1 MNTLN
6 AESDCKLDKLETL
19 GVFLLFG
26 AANTLGFLHVS
37 ETLGHIGD
45 PPDHFGNIF
54 DNFFSFGLRSFS
66 TNFPEKSYVRTPHA
80 ENGRGGGGLSP
91 PLLFWDWRRLL
102 SSPPENGRGGGPPFS
117 QESRVS
123 CIFSSRFARKS

>member
-45 PPDHFGNIF
+45 PPDHFGTIF

-66 TNFPEKSYVRTPHA
+66 TNFPEKSYVRTPPA
-80 ENGRGGGGLSP
+80 EKREGS
-91 PLLFWDWRRLL
+91 RRPL
-102 SSPPENGRGGGPPFS
+102 SSPPILGLEEASLLPSRKWEGRRAS
-117 QESRVS
+117 V
-123 CIFSSRFARKS
+123 FARVQS